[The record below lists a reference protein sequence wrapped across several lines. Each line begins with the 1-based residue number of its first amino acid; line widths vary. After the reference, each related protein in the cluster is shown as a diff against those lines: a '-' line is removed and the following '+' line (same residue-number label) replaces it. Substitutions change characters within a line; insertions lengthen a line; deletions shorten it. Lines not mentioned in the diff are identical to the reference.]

1 MSGIILV
8 SIGGFFGA
16 ISRFVISKRI
26 QGSITTGFPLG
37 TLAVN
42 LTGAFLLGMLTGMQ
56 INRHIHA
63 LLGIGFMGA
72 FTTFS
77 TLKLES
83 EQLRKD
89 KKYKSFYQY
98 LVLSYSLG
106 ILFAFCGLIIGRRL

>member
-16 ISRFVISKRI
+16 ISRFVISKSI
-26 QGSITTGFPLG
+26 QRRNPKGFPLG

-56 INRHIHA
+56 INRHVQA

-89 KKYKSFYQY
+89 KKYKAFYRY
-98 LVLSYSLG
+98 LVLSYSIG